1 MTNIKVFTNK
11 NLQIIFLLIIFFL
24 SFQTSLNAST
34 KFSERIEEYTLPNN
48 LKVILLE
55 DRRNPII
62 ISSIWYKVGSSYEKT
77 GITGISH
84 ILEHMMFKG
93 TKKIKSGEFSKT
105 VKKLGG
111 TENAFTGRDFTGYY
125 QKIHKSHIEKCL
137 EMESDRMKNLIFNG
151 NDFEKELNVV
161 KEERRLRVEDR
172 PISKA
177 FERTLIQLFGYHG
190 YGIPIVGTMD
200 DLENI
205 KLGDVENWYNHFYS
219 PSNAT
224 LILAGNFENIE
235 IKKLIE
241 KYFLNNKNNQPA
253 LKLNKNAVSK
263 FNFKEIELRESIS
276 NPTVLISFVQPKFDN
291 NNRLEHYKMELLLEL
306 MDGGNSSRFTKDLID
321 KKKIAIE
328 TFISFD
334 TYPTNRNIISIG
346 GIPRTNI
353 SAKDLKNEIL
363 LQFQNIVK
371 EGITDKEFESL
382 KSRLIA
388 NNTFKFDSLFGQVM
402 SIGVLESKGIGWNI
416 LDHYLDDINRI
427 NKNDL
432 IDIAKKYFI
441 NKDFVYTV
449 IYPKES

>member
-1 MTNIKVFTNK
+1 M
-11 NLQIIFLLIIFFL
+11 
-24 SFQTSLNAST
+24 
-34 KFSERIEEYTLPNN
+34 
-48 LKVILLE
+48 
-55 DRRNPII
+55 
-62 ISSIWYKVGSSYEKT
+62 
-77 GITGISH
+77 
-84 ILEHMMFKG
+84 
-93 TKKIKSGEFSKT
+93 
-105 VKKLGG
+105 
-111 TENAFTGRDFTGYY
+111 
-125 QKIHKSHIEKCL
+125 
-137 EMESDRMKNLIFNG
+137 
-151 NDFEKELNVV
+151 
-161 KEERRLRVEDR
+161 
-172 PISKA
+172 
-177 FERTLIQLFGYHG
+177 
-190 YGIPIVGTMD
+190 
-200 DLENI
+200 
-205 KLGDVENWYNHFYS
+205 
-219 PSNAT
+219 
-224 LILAGNFENIE
+224 AGNFENIE

-241 KYFLNNKNNQPA
+241 KYFLNIKNNQPS

-449 IYPKES
+449 IYPKESWSGLKYFLF